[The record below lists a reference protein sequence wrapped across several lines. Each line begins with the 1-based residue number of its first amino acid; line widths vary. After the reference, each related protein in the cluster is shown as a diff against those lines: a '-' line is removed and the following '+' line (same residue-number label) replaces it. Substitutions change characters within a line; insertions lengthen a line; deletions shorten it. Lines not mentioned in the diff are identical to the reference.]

1 MTASTVPNQTP
12 KNPAYPVYPCQFNQ
26 FPQFPQIRPSYP
38 LPNPAAPLYNHPR
51 QSARPRPA
59 TGPHPSREVMV
70 MYLRILAVA
79 FAFALILLLDAPAR
93 SAPAQARAIPWDC
106 SDWQAF
112 VHDDR
117 TTAILESLAENRGKT
132 LYCGIDQSDTF
143 AKAET
148 WEAGKDRNERDD
160 TVYFGERG
168 QFRGFIAAQEGWLT
182 EGESGVTGV
191 SRDRIFEFP
200 REERRVKRVKR
211 FTVGTD
217 AEQFPITELASCDEV
232 LGIVCTALGASSP
245 SWNNG
250 LSPSRRDG
258 RIAQSPGLTT
268 FHQINWETQ
277 AITNQSGTFVQTARP
292 NTAGWLALV
301 ETKANQACRARGARY
316 ANGSAALRPGH
327 SNNRGA
333 SQNDHGS
340 NLGWFYVDTENT
352 QTSGWY
358 MTKARQSRTWTA
370 TCKKVIRRNRK

>member
-1 MTASTVPNQTP
+1 MSISPI
-12 KNPAYPVYPCQFNQ
+12 
-26 FPQFPQIRPSYP
+26 PQIRPAYP

-59 TGPHPSREVMV
+59 TRPHPSREVMV

-112 VHDDR
+112 AHDDR

-217 AEQFPITELASCDEV
+217 AEQFPIDEEASCAAV
-232 LGIVCTALGASSP
+232 LGIVCTAYGAAGSSWDP
-245 SWNNG
+245 TQAAAEE
-250 LSPSRRDG
+250 DG
-258 RIAQSPGLTT
+258 RQ
-268 FHQINWETQ
+268 NQ
-277 AITNQSGTFVQTARP
+277 AGISGTFRRVDWRTQLIHEVNNAGVRQSVQGTARP
-292 NTAGWLALV
+292 NTDQWREMAADAA
-301 ETKANQACRARGARY
+301 TAACRARGARY
-316 ANGSAALRPGH
+316 VNGSADFGAGH
-327 SNNRGA
+327 SVNPGAGTNNANHNGVK
-333 SQNDHGS
+333 
-340 NLGWFYVDTENT
+340 LGWFYNPSTLFDTVSNSYYHKA
-352 QTSGWY
+352 Q
-358 MTKARQSRTWTA
+358 ARQSRTWTA